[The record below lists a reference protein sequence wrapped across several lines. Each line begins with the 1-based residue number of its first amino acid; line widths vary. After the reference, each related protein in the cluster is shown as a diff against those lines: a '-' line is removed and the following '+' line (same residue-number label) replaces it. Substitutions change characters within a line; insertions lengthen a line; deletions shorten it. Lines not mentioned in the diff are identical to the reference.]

1 MLQTIESLQDSFRS
15 GRTKHIP
22 YRKKQLCQLQRMIRE
37 NTAELSKAVYN
48 DLHKNIFEFQQTELF
63 MVENELAIALAN
75 IDNWSQDE
83 YVKTDLVNKINDCY
97 IRHEPK
103 GVVLIISPWNYP
115 IQLSLIPLISAIAAG
130 NCVIL
135 KPSELSS
142 HTSKV
147 LESLFHKYLDPNSYS
162 IICGDAKVATEL
174 LTHRFDHIFFTGST
188 RVGKIV
194 MEAAAKHLTPVTLEL
209 GGKSPCIVDS
219 SADIEL
225 AGKRIAWAKFMNC
238 GQTCIAPDYV
248 ICVEKEDYYQ
258 EDIPLGSSI
267 RHQLVQSIIRAC
279 QKFYGDAYTNRSY
292 SYGRIINEAN
302 YERLFKILMK
312 YDSKIIFGGKCDS
325 ESLCIEPTILTNEF
339 NWNDTITD
347 VLGVQDEIDNKMNVN
362 LDPMKITDELLGEEI
377 FGPILPIIGVKDVK
391 EAVDIINEG
400 STPLATY
407 IFSDSIT
414 NQHTI
419 MDQTLSGSVCINDC
433 IMVATL
439 HTLPFGGC
447 GDSGMGNYHGKFGFD
462 TFTHKRSV
470 MKRTMKY
477 EWLMA
482 LRYPPSSKWKMV
494 WMKELVVQMSW
505 WKHVKNV
512 VVGICGYLLN

>member
-15 GRTKHIP
+15 GRTKHVP
-22 YRKKQLCQLQRMIRE
+22 YRKKQLYQLQHMIRE
-37 NTAELSKAVYN
+37 NTDVLAQAVYK

-63 MVENELAIALAN
+63 MVENEIAIAIAN
-75 IDNWSQDE
+75 LDEWSQDE
-83 YVKTDLVNKINDCY
+83 YVKTDFVNKINECY

-103 GVVLIISPWNYP
+103 GVILIISPWNYP
-115 IQLSLIPLISAIAAG
+115 IQLSLIPVISAIAAG

-147 LESLFHKYLDPNSYS
+147 LESLFHKYLDSNSYS

-188 RVGKIV
+188 KVGKIV
-194 MEAAAKHLTPVTLEL
+194 MAAAAKHLTPVTLEL
-209 GGKSPCIVDS
+209 GGKCPCIVDS

-238 GQTCIAPDYV
+238 GQTCIAPDHV
-248 ICVEKEDYYQ
+248 ICVDAE
-258 EDIPLGSSI
+258 IPSGSSQDHYHAEI
-267 RHQLVQSIIRAC
+267 SSGSSQVRHQLVQSIIRAC
-279 QKFYGDAYTNRSY
+279 QTFYGDACANKSY

-302 YERLFKILMK
+302 YERLFKILLK

-325 ESLCIEPTILTNEF
+325 ASLFIEPTILTNEF
-339 NWNDTITD
+339 NWHT
-347 VLGVQDEIDNKMNVN
+347 IDNKM
-362 LDPMKITDELLGEEI
+362 KISDELLDEEI

-391 EAVDIINEG
+391 EAVKVINGE
-400 STPLATY
+400 STPLAMY
-407 IFSDSIT
+407 IFSEDIT
-414 NQHTI
+414 DQHTL
-419 MDQTLSGSVCINDC
+419 MDNIQSGSVCINDC
-433 IMVATL
+433 IMQVTL
-439 HTLPFGGC
+439 PTLPFGGC

-482 LRYPPSSKWKMV
+482 LRYPPNSKWKMRCL
-494 WMKELVVQMSW
+494 KELVVNMSLW
-505 WKHVKNV
+505 EHVKNV
-512 VVGICGYLLN
+512 VVGVYEYVRYYV